1 MRRLEF
7 VLTVTPGLFVPFA
20 PVTTQSNEY
29 ILNDSHFHLTNYI
42 QEGTNIHDF
51 LKIMGEGRPFDLV
64 RHSSSAAWS
73 YPMMV
78 TALRRTI

>member
-20 PVTTQSNEY
+20 PVTTQSNQY
-29 ILNDSHFHLTNYI
+29 ILNHSHFHLTNYI

-51 LKIMGEGRPFDLV
+51 LKIMGDKVGRSTLFGIPLQQHG
-64 RHSSSAAWS
+64 R
-73 YPMMV
+73 
-78 TALRRTI
+78 IQ